1 MRTSFD
7 IEALRAILAGIDQRS
22 FSRAAIE
29 LGLSQPAISRQLKKL
44 EAQAGA
50 PLFTRRGRGLVPTE
64 AGEALADYARQII
77 ALNDEAARVV
87 GAAVEP
93 ETVRLGLPQDFFDDV
108 MPEAT
113 RAFTKLHPNVHVTVR
128 AGNNHIIADEI
139 DVGRLDVAIAFFPS
153 GSGARGKL
161 LCERPLKWLAHEN
174 YVEPVDSTALPLVLF
189 NHPCLFRQL
198 ALSALDHSGI
208 RWRAALTTPSLQAVW
223 AALRA
228 HFGLGVRI
236 DHNRPSDVVDVSE
249 WQSLP
254 KLPNVELRLLA
265 SSHRSVAAST
275 MLEILTETTA
285 GQNSKPDHCRE

>member
-7 IEALRAILAGIDQRS
+7 IEALRAVLAGIEQGS
-22 FSRAAIE
+22 FSRAANE

-44 EAQAGA
+44 EAQARA

-77 ALNDEAARVV
+77 ALNDEAARAV

-108 MPEAT
+108 MPAAT

-128 AGNNHIIADEI
+128 AGNNHMIGDEI
-139 DVGRLDVAIAFFPS
+139 DAGRLDVAIAFFPS
-153 GSGARGKL
+153 RSGEKGKL

-174 YVEPVDSTALPLVLF
+174 YAEPAETTALPLILF
-189 NHPCLFRQL
+189 NHPCLFRQM

-208 RWRAALTTPSLQAVW
+208 RWRAALTTPSLPAVW

-228 HFGLGVRI
+228 HFGVGMRI
-236 DHNRPSDVVDVSE
+236 DHNQPSDIVDVSD
-249 WQSLP
+249 WPRLP

-265 SSHRSVAAST
+265 SSHLSAAAST
-275 MLEILTETTA
+275 MLEILAETTA
-285 GQNSKPDHCRE
+285 GQIELAGHGRE